1 MISRS
6 RKGGKHKGSKSIAS
20 CEVVR
25 RSGPTLR
32 GMLAKLQN
40 DYAADGVSHT
50 RCDRGR
56 PQKPG
61 TNVIRASVSSRVA
74 PRVALGIGK

>member
-1 MISRS
+1 MPQPRWACCMISRS

-25 RSGPTLR
+25 RSGATLR

-40 DYAADGVSHT
+40 DYAADGVPTQGATEVDPRS
-50 RCDRGR
+50 
-56 PQKPG
+56 Q
-61 TNVIRASVSSRVA
+61 ALMSSERLY
-74 PRVALGIGK
+74 PPE